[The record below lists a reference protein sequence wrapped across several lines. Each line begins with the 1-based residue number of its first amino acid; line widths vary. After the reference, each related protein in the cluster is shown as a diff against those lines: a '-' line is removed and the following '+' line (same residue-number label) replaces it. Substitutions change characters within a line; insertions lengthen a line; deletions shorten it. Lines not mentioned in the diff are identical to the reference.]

1 MANKKE
7 APKPNTDK
15 FLVSQSNDLVEA
27 TYSTALTA
35 RAHKVARLLL
45 ALIKPDDHDLRLY
58 SVKIDDLKEYL
69 GHAGGQVAWG
79 RFYDDLKDISKRLNS
94 EPIEIKSDKKA
105 LVAYFIS
112 SYEIDL
118 RAGTV
123 TYEISS
129 QLKPYLIQLKG
140 NFTAYQL
147 SNIPKL
153 NSKYSI
159 RLYELLHQYRRFGRR
174 VFEIADLQK
183 KIGSEYDKY
192 SHFKARVLDATKADL
207 EANSDLSF
215 DYEEIKEGKK
225 VARIEFFIYSNQP
238 QTRKADAPPPV
249 LSFIAEGELPP
260 PAEAAVLSESTIST
274 LRSLG
279 IQAKNIEKQM
289 ELGFKIIADEQTRK
303 EAIRRCGD
311 LEAFYL
317 EKIALLQESK
327 RVGEGGNPAGFLV
340 KALQEDW
347 QSSKAQREQQTSV
360 AARKKAGTA
369 DRLKQLDAEKT
380 ALARQHELAKTPIY
394 EQLLADAE
402 LFATA
407 YQNALAESG
416 DFVKGTLLG
425 SKHDLSP
432 LEQFRD
438 STFLAS
444 MVKLQFQKMR
454 PELFSDINRKRQ
466 LREAEIAAETAIL
479 NKQKG

>member
-1 MANKKE
+1 MAKKNE
-7 APKPNTDK
+7 PQKPNTDK

-58 SVKIDDLKEYL
+58 SVKIEDLKEYL
-69 GHAGGQVAWG
+69 GNSGGAVTWG
-79 RFYDDLKDISKRLNS
+79 RFYEDLKDISKRLNS

-174 VFEIADLQK
+174 VFEMSDLQR
-183 KIGSEYDKY
+183 KIGSEYEKY
-192 SHFKARVLDATKADL
+192 SHFKTRVLDATKADL

-225 VARIEFFIYSNQP
+225 VARIEFFIYSSQP
-238 QTRKADAPPPV
+238 QKKKTDGAPPPV
-249 LSFIAEGELPP
+249 LSFIADDEPIP
-260 PAEAAVLSESTIST
+260 NKIAELSEETIAT
-274 LRSLG
+274 LRGLG
-279 IQAKNIEKQM
+279 IHTKNIEKQLA
-289 ELGFKIIADEQTRK
+289 LGFKIIADEQMRAFARTKQPGAIMDRGLWAWTRHPNYF
-303 EAIRRCGD
+303 GD
-311 LEAFYL
+311 ATLWWGFGLFAL
-317 EKIALLQESK
+317 STPGAWWTLAGPLLMTVLLVRVSGAALLERSMSA
-327 RVGEGGNPAGFLV
+327 RPGWAEY
-340 KALQEDW
+340 
-347 QSSKAQREQQTSV
+347 
-360 AARKKAGTA
+360 AART
-369 DRLKQLDAEKT
+369 
-380 ALARQHELAKTPIY
+380 
-394 EQLLADAE
+394 
-402 LFATA
+402 
-407 YQNALAESG
+407 SG
-416 DFVKGTLLG
+416 FF
-425 SKHDLSP
+425 P
-432 LEQFRD
+432 LPPR
-438 STFLAS
+438 
-444 MVKLQFQKMR
+444 R
-454 PELFSDINRKRQ
+454 
-466 LREAEIAAETAIL
+466 
-479 NKQKG
+479 

>member
-1 MANKKE
+1 MAKKKE

-69 GHAGGQVAWG
+69 GNSGSGVTWG
-79 RFYDDLKDISKRLNS
+79 RFYEDLKDISKRLNS

-174 VFEIADLQK
+174 VFEMADLQR
-183 KIGSEYDKY
+183 KIGSEYEKY
-192 SHFKARVLDATKADL
+192 SHFKSRVLDATKADL

-215 DYEEIKEGKK
+215 DYEEIKDGKK
-225 VARIEFFIYSNQP
+225 VARIEFFIYSSQP
-238 QTRKADAPPPV
+238 QKKKADNAPPPV
-249 LSFIAEGELPP
+249 LSFITEGDEPVEKPSELSD
-260 PAEAAVLSESTIST
+260 ATIAT
-274 LRSLG
+274 LKSLG
-279 IQAKNIEKQM
+279 IHAKNIEKHLD
-289 ELGFKIIADEQTRK
+289 LGFKIVADESARK
-303 EAIRRCGD
+303 EAVRRCGE
-311 LEAFYL
+311 LEAYYL
-317 EKIALLQESK
+317 EKIALLRESK
-327 RVGEGGNPAGFLV
+327 GVGEGNPAGFLI

-347 QSSKAQREQQTSV
+347 QSSKSQREQVTKS
-360 AARKKAGTA
+360 AAQKKASDA
-369 DRLKQLDAEKT
+369 NQLKQLNAQKA
-380 ALARQHELAKTPIY
+380 ALSAQHEKAKSPIY
-394 EQLLADAE
+394 EALLADAAIFE
-402 LFATA
+402 EA
-407 YQNALAESG
+407 YKNALAESSE
-416 DFVKGTLLG
+416 FVKNTLLD
-425 SKHDLSP
+425 SKKDLSP
-432 LEQFRD
+432 IEQYHD
-438 STFLAS
+438 STFLSS
-444 MVKLQFQKMR
+444 MVKMQLQKMR
-454 PELFSDINRKRQ
+454 PELFEPLNERR
-466 LREAEIAAETAIL
+466 REREREIDAEIGKL
-479 NKQKG
+479 KK

>member
-1 MANKKE
+1 MAKKKE
-7 APKPNTDK
+7 AQKPNTDK

-69 GHAGGQVAWG
+69 GNSGGAVTWG
-79 RFYDDLKDISKRLNS
+79 RFYEDLKDISKRLNS

-174 VFEIADLQK
+174 VFEMADLQR
-183 KIGSEYDKY
+183 KIGSEYEKY
-192 SHFKARVLDATKADL
+192 SHFKSRVLDATKADL

-225 VARIEFFIYSNQP
+225 VTRIEFFIYSSQP
-238 QTRKADAPPPV
+238 QKKKTDNAPPPV
-249 LSFIAEGELPP
+249 LSFITEGDQ
-260 PAEAAVLSESTIST
+260 PAEKPSELSETTIAT
-274 LRSLG
+274 LKSLG
-279 IQAKNIEKQM
+279 IHTKNIEKQLD
-289 ELGFKIIADEQTRK
+289 LGFKIVADESARK
-303 EAIRRCGD
+303 EAVRRCGE
-311 LEAFYL
+311 LEAYYL
-317 EKIALLQESK
+317 EKIALLRESK
-327 RVGEGGNPAGFLV
+327 GVGEGNPAGFLI

-347 QSSKAQREQQTSV
+347 QSSKVQREQQVKSSAQKV
-360 AARKKAGTA
+360 ASAANRIKQLTAEKEARKV
-369 DRLKQLDAEKT
+369 
-380 ALARQHELAKTPIY
+380 QHEKMKAPLF
-394 EQLLADAE
+394 ESLLADVG
-402 LFATA
+402 LFGEA
-407 YQNALAESG
+407 YKNALAESG
-416 DFVKGTLLG
+416 EFVKDTLLG
-425 SKHDLSP
+425 PKRDLSP
-432 LEQFRD
+432 MEQFRD
-438 STFLAS
+438 SPFLAS
-444 MVKLQFQKMR
+444 MVKMQLQKLR
-454 PELFSDINRKRQ
+454 PELFAELESKRRTWEGQ
-466 LREAEIAAETAIL
+466 IEEEIGRL
-479 NKQKG
+479 KK